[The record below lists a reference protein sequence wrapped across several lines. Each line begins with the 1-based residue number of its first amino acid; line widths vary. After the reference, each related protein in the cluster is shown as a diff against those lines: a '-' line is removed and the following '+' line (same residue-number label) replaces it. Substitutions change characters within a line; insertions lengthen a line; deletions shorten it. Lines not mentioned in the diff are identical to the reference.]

1 MLLKICCMA
10 SVAEAEMA
18 ARHGASHIGLVGPM
32 PSGAG
37 IIGLEAARAIAAG
50 APASVRPVLLTSGE
64 SAEAIARETAAVQPK
79 AVQIV
84 RHVAP
89 ETLTALRRL
98 LPGLALIQVVHVED
112 AESVRLARAYGH
124 VADMLLLDS
133 GRPSASIAELGG
145 TGRVHDWSLS
155 RRIVGESAV
164 PVFLAGGLNP
174 QNVGAAIS
182 AVRPAG
188 IDVCSGLRTASGALI
203 EDRLAAFVAAIRAA
217 G

>member
-1 MLLKICCMA
+1 LLLKICCMA
-10 SVAEAEMA
+10 SVAEAQLA
-18 ARHGASHIGLVGPM
+18 AAHGATHIGLVGPM

-37 IIGLEAARAIAAG
+37 VIGLEAAADIAAG
-50 APASVRPVLLTSGE
+50 APAAVQSVLLTSGE
-64 SAEAIARETAAVQPK
+64 TADAIAREVAVVRPN

-89 ETLTALRRL
+89 GALEALRAL
-98 LPGLALIQVVHVED
+98 LPGIALIQVVHVED
-112 AESVRLARAYGH
+112 GQSVARARDYARR
-124 VADMLLLDS
+124 ADMLLLDS
-133 GRPSASIAELGG
+133 GRPSAAVAELGG

-155 RRIVGESAV
+155 RQIVQDSPV

-174 QNVGAAIS
+174 DNVGAAIR

-188 IDVCSGLRTASGALI
+188 IDVCSGLRTISGALI
-203 EDRLAAFVAAIRAA
+203 VEKLAAFVAAIRV